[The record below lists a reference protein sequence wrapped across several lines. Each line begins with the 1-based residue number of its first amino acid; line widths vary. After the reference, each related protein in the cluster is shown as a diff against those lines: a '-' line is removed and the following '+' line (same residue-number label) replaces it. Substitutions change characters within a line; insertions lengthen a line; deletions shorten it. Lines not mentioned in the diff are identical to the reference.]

1 MANPFI
7 GLEDEID
14 LRRAVR
20 ATFKH
25 EGWVGI
31 YKVFGE
37 LARSLE
43 IVGEVATELMDEEK
57 KNKGGN
63 SNV

>member
-1 MANPFI
+1 MSDPFI

-25 EGWVGI
+25 EGWMGI

-43 IVGEVATELMDEEK
+43 IVGEVATELMEDEK
-57 KNKGGN
+57 KEKDNGL
-63 SNV
+63 

>member
-1 MANPFI
+1 MSDKFI

-25 EGWVGI
+25 EGWMGL

-43 IVGEVATELMDEEK
+43 IVGEVATELMEEEK
-57 KNKGGN
+57 KKEKDNGI
-63 SNV
+63 